1 MKTKPHKPGLE
12 TGLQAWIA
20 GDLDTLQ
27 TLLAPNVT
35 LRGPEPGPFDCTG
48 RDQVLLLLH
57 DRKTTGHQPKTG
69 RIEQVD
75 DHTFVVTTNLSGD
88 AGATRL
94 TVAAGQVVQ
103 MQQRRSR
110 RSGRHR
116 SRPSGRY
123 PSVAKDSRR
132 MPALATARL
141 ASHGDRTLLHVAT
154 DWPGHYPNVA
164 AIINTLRPRPVPIPT
179 HPASVATPRHR

>member
-1 MKTKPHKPGLE
+1 MNDEAAHGGLE

-35 LRGPEPGPFDCTG
+35 LRGPEPGPFDSYCTG

-116 SRPSGRY
+116 SRRPWPPRGLPATVTGPCCTSPPTGPGTTRE
-123 PSVAKDSRR
+123 SRR
-132 MPALATARL
+132 SSTR
-141 ASHGDRTLLHVAT
+141 
-154 DWPGHYPNVA
+154 
-164 AIINTLRPRPVPIPT
+164 
-179 HPASVATPRHR
+179 

>member
-1 MKTKPHKPGLE
+1 MNDEAAHGGLE

-35 LRGPEPGPFDCTG
+35 LRGPEPDPFDCTG
-48 RDQVLLLLH
+48 RDQVLQLLH
-57 DRKTTGHQPKTG
+57 DGKTTGHQPNTG

-103 MQQRRSR
+103 MQQFRTRDAAVR
-110 RSGRHR
+110 
-116 SRPSGRY
+116 
-123 PSVAKDSRR
+123 
-132 MPALATARL
+132 
-141 ASHGDRTLLHVAT
+141 GDA
-154 DWPGHYPNVA
+154 PEEAA
-164 AIINTLRPRPVPIPT
+164 AIAAV
-179 HPASVATPRHR
+179 